1 MQLAWWQ
8 TSPSGQPM
16 TPMVPS
22 GTSQRLLVVVMLMCD
37 RSCRESSQH
46 WMRCSTETSMFLCYT
61 RTLDWM
67 SFKKNFHVI
76 FLFYFMP
83 PILNLIVFFVLSI
96 IHILPALSLFALS
109 LCSFRGFH
117 ATSSTWVKELGTD
130 STSGF
135 YLESVKRLLRGRHFK
150 ENAFSLRFVT

>member
-1 MQLAWWQ
+1 MQLAWRQ

-76 FLFYFMP
+76 FFVLFYATNSQFNC
-83 PILNLIVFFVLSI
+83 ILCFIYNSYFARSFFICIELVLISRFSRHFVDMSQ
-96 IHILPALSLFALS
+96 
-109 LCSFRGFH
+109 R
-117 ATSSTWVKELGTD
+117 TWHW
-130 STSGF
+130 F
-135 YLESVKRLLRGRHFK
+135 YLRVLLRISKTTF
-150 ENAFSLRFVT
+150 AWTPF